1 MKVWLLI
8 TGVVK
13 GRLIEEAL
21 TPQVDDASG
30 ENILISSSRLFK
42 VLETPRNSRIE
53 VQRSSF
59 WIFVSSRF
67 YY

>member
-8 TGVVK
+8 TAVVK

-42 VLETPRNSRIE
+42 VLETTRNSRIE